1 MYTRKPVV
9 LGVVAL
15 ILAPLLLF
23 SCSRSDTQEINSV
36 TPEKIVVEQDTLY
49 VYLDKEQMIDDA
61 DLIFLGKV
69 VDISPTHWN
78 QDSGEEWRGGL
89 LIHTVA
95 IEVLRPLVAGVDK
108 SDVVT
113 VTVLGESSLTGAAD
127 HDLAIGD
134 QAVFFV
140 RHTDLA
146 WREGRSRPIQQLV
159 SAPLD
164 SYYRQRSDGL
174 FSRPGE
180 SEPVTL
186 RDITTEIGQ
195 RRAIVPDAEN

>member
-1 MYTRKPVV
+1 M
-9 LGVVAL
+9 
-15 ILAPLLLF
+15 
-23 SCSRSDTQEINSV
+23 
-36 TPEKIVVEQDTLY
+36 
-49 VYLDKEQMIDDA
+49 
-61 DLIFLGKV
+61 
-69 VDISPTHWN
+69 
-78 QDSGEEWRGGL
+78 
-89 LIHTVA
+89 IHTVA
-95 IEVLRPLVAGVDK
+95 IEVLRPLVAGGDK
-108 SDVVT
+108 GEVVT